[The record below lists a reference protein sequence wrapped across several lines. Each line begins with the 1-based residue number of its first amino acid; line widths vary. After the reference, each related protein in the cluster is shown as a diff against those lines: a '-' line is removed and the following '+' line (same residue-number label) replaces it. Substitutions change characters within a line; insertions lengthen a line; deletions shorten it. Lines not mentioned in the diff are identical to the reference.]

1 MEGTW
6 RKSSYSQG
14 ADNCVELTWDK
25 QGLLTRDSK
34 GDLSVML
41 SFADTS
47 ASAFLAAV
55 KADWFTS

>member
-41 SFADTS
+41 VGCRGCGSESD
-47 ASAFLAAV
+47 
-55 KADWFTS
+55 